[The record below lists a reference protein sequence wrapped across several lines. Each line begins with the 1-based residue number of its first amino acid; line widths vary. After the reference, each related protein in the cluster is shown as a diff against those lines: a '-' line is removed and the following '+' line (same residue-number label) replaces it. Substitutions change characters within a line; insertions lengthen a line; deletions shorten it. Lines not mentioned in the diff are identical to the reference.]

1 MLCNIYIYNYLHAIQ
16 YTIYIYILYVCNTL
30 YIYMYVCMWVYTL
43 WAGGNELIPVAAV
56 LIGP

>member
-1 MLCNIYIYNYLHAIQ
+1 MQYIYIQLFTCNTIYNIYIYYMCAIH
-16 YTIYIYILYVCNTL
+16 

>member
-16 YTIYIYILYVCNTL
+16 YTIYIYYMCAIH